1 MRILESTAEAKKVSR
16 LLRSREPF
24 WEAELPHILRSADHP
39 ILASAFANSLLCH
52 LALPIIVLVIGGRR
66 VGCVLAANALY
77 AMFLVRGDLAP
88 NREPAI
94 KSEVGN

>member
-39 ILASAFANSLLCH
+39 ILASAFAKWTY
-52 LALPIIVLVIGGRR
+52 PDLVDG
-66 VGCVLAANALY
+66 
-77 AMFLVRGDLAP
+77 
-88 NREPAI
+88 
-94 KSEVGN
+94 